1 MFGGWR
7 RVAKTD
13 YERTI
18 EQFRSQLEDVWNKR
32 KVDQLRS
39 QIDDVRRNVDDLV
52 KSYNRV
58 MATATDM
65 LGESQRRMAK
75 QAKESL
81 EEASEGLPEAG
92 FSWWIPVAVIG
103 AIGAGIWLYN
113 NVISGISGAPPA
125 QRQPFPNQPAGNQPP
140 MTSTEMP
147 FPEQR

>member
-1 MFGGWR
+1 
-7 RVAKTD
+7 VAKTD

-58 MATATDM
+58 MSTATDM
-65 LGESQRRMAK
+65 LGDTQRRMAK
-75 QAKESL
+75 QARESL
-81 EEASEGLPEAG
+81 EEATEEMPEGG
-92 FSWWIPVAVIG
+92 FSWWIPVAVLG

-113 NVISGISGAPPA
+113 NFLSGAPEAP
-125 QRQPFPNQPAGNQPP
+125 RQPFTNQQAGSPPP
-140 MTSTEMP
+140 MTSSETP